1 MVSSISSTLKHIH
14 SVSYVS
20 LFFFIFYSNLNW
32 YYSTSVYKKQWKN
45 MRWNANSHLKCVS
58 GLTFLLL
65 YNNRHRRLRMVVDF
79 PFLGPCPLGSSC
91 VSILC
96 VPLCVTVFIRLWVCV
111 CVCDCCCLLDKGK
124 VCFAILHTV
133 KQPRVQS
140 SKFVF
145 LHKSSK

>member
-20 LFFFIFYSNLNW
+20 LFFFFFYSNLNW

-111 CVCDCCCLLDKGK
+111 WLLL
-124 VCFAILHTV
+124 FAWQRQSVLCNITHS
-133 KQPRVQS
+133 KAAQS
-140 SKFVF
+140 SKFKVCI
-145 LHKSSK
+145 SS